1 LATQVFEFG
10 IGWFEMRNTD
20 TWRRG
25 NTEERI
31 VPASN
36 DFRQVA
42 SKLCEQALE
51 DARNQLHP
59 LLQNTELDRLDH
71 RNEFLG
77 AFKSALERRIARQL
91 AIWHPGVQAV
101 FQYDETRMAHLENW
115 NGTLHLLV
123 KVPRLSSAVKTFGKK
138 LDKSL
143 VNCLRQ
149 LNWRRFRKCQSVLDV
164 QQVTPNELRRGLSYG
179 AMFCAVY
186 NTPIKLWPPAA

>member
-1 LATQVFEFG
+1 
-10 IGWFEMRNTD
+10 M
-20 TWRRG
+20 WRRG

-31 VPASN
+31 VPAPN

-42 SKLCEQALE
+42 STLCEKALE
-51 DARNQLHP
+51 DARSRLHP
-59 LLQNTELDRLDH
+59 LLQNNELDRLDQ
-71 RNEFLG
+71 RDVFLR

-101 FQYDETRMAHLENW
+101 FKYDETQMSHLENW
-115 NGTLHLLV
+115 NGVIHLLV
-123 KVPRLSSAVKTFGKK
+123 KVPRLSSTVKAFGKK

-149 LNWRRFRKCQSVLDV
+149 LNWRRFRTCQSILNV
-164 QQVTPNELRRGLSYG
+164 QQVTPNELRHGISYG

-186 NTPIKLWPPAA
+186 NTPIKVWPPAA